1 MEQVKA
7 TTGYQWAKR
16 TTTNRL
22 YAELAS
28 KPKRNKYGAKKVK
41 LDGYTFDSKR
51 EAEVY
56 HGLKY
61 RQLAG
66 DIVRLDVQPKFDLV
80 VNGVKIATYTADFAY
95 TEQIKRAAHENI
107 YLGHIVDVKS
117 PPTAK
122 KRDFVLIKK
131 LMKACHGIEVEV
143 VT

>member
-28 KPKRNKYGAKKVK
+28 KPKRNKFGAIKVTI
-41 LDGYTFDSKR
+41 DGYTFDSRK
-51 EAEVY
+51 EAAHYET
-56 HGLKY
+56 LK
-61 RQLAG
+61 QLSKAKA
-66 DIVRLDVQPKFDLV
+66 IANLRVHPKYDLA
-80 VNGVKIATYTADFAY
+80 VNGVKIATYKPDFDFVDD
-95 TEQIKRAAHENI
+95 TGPRVI
-107 YLGHIVDVKS
+107 DVKS

-131 LMKACHGIEVEV
+131 LMAAIHGIDVEV
-143 VT
+143 IT